1 MRLEEGKGDRE
12 SEKRHFSR
20 QFQTT
25 LLRRRCTSP
34 LKSSINYQK
43 KLTTTNAHIFFCIL
57 QQQDDDLPIL
67 VALVMGLQ
75 HAFAMVGGLIV
86 PPYVVMRF
94 SVSEAGPGSNLDMQQ
109 YAIACSLILSGI
121 FTILNCIQFK
131 IPGTKY
137 VFGTGMLS
145 VLGTSFGFLPIYESA
160 IRTMKSEGY
169 SGKDAYGKMLGTTMV
184 CAMLEVVLSFVPKD
198 KLRRMFPNIVT
209 GVAVMLIGAGLT
221 ATGIKYWGGG
231 AVCAEMAWKNNPQV
245 YDLVSFGPTG
255 QPPGYGTE
263 RVAPFPGGT
272 AGGKATCDG
281 NGDVI
286 KPFGSSEY
294 VGLGFSVVFMLI
306 LVELF
311 GSPFMKNANVI
322 IALLFGYFVAG
333 VSRAEGNK
341 FVPDTKIESAEPI
354 TFAWV
359 ENFPIGFYGPAVLPL
374 LIAFLVTTVETI
386 GDLTATYEAS
396 EEDTESEEFDKSVQ
410 GGLLSDGLCSFAAAL
425 ATGMPNTT
433 FSQNNG
439 VIALTKC
446 ASRRAGVCC
455 GLWLIALGVL
465 SKISGIISSMPD
477 CVVGGMTTFLFCN
490 VFVSGL
496 SVVSKA
502 DLNSR
507 RNRIILAIS
516 MGVGLGVTAVPWIFG
531 DQRGSGG
538 TTPFWPCE
546 GPFREGADCNKG
558 ERGIR
563 DGILILLTTP
573 YSIGTILA
581 MFLHGILPTDMEVVG
596 YSADAGKA

>member
-25 LLRRRCTSP
+25 LLRRCTSP

-67 VALVMGLQ
+67 VALIMGLQ

-94 SVSEAGPGSNLDMQQ
+94 SVSFADTDLQQ

-121 FTILNCIQFK
+121 FTILNCIQFN

-145 VLGTSFGFLPIYESA
+145 VLGTSFGFLPIYENA
-160 IRTMKSEGY
+160 IRAMVRNEGY
-169 SGKDAYGKMLGTTMV
+169 SGKEAYGKMLGTTMV

-245 YDLVSFGPTG
+245 YGLVGKGGTWFGPDQTG
-255 QPPGYGTE
+255 
-263 RVAPFPGGT
+263 VAPFPGS
-272 AGGKATCDG
+272 GGRSMCDG

-286 KPFGSSEY
+286 KPFGSPEY
-294 VGLGFSVVFMLI
+294 IALGFSVVLMLI

-341 FVPDTKIESAEPI
+341 FVPDTKIENAEPI

-374 LIAFLVTTVETI
+374 LIAFLVTSVETI
-386 GDLTATYEAS
+386 GDIHATYEAS

-410 GGLLSDGLCSFAAAL
+410 GGLLSDGLCSFGAAL

-477 CVVGGMTTFLFCN
+477 AVVGGMTTFLFCN

-531 DQRGSGG
+531 DQREGGG
-538 TTPFWPCE
+538 TAPFWPCT

-573 YSIGTILA
+573 YSIGTLLA
-581 MFLHGILPTDMEVVG
+581 MFLHAILPTDMEVVG
-596 YSADAGKA
+596 YGTDAGKA

>member
-25 LLRRRCTSP
+25 LLRRCTSP

-67 VALVMGLQ
+67 VALIMGLQ

-94 SVSEAGPGSNLDMQQ
+94 SVSFADTDLQQ

-121 FTILNCIQFK
+121 FTILNCIQFN

-145 VLGTSFGFLPIYESA
+145 VLGTSFGFLPIYENA
-160 IRTMKSEGY
+160 IRAMVRNEGY
-169 SGKDAYGKMLGTTMV
+169 SGKEAYGKMLGTTMV

-245 YDLVSFGPTG
+245 YNLVGFGPNI
-255 QPPGYGTE
+255 GTE

-286 KPFGSSEY
+286 KPFGSPEY
-294 VGLGFSVVFMLI
+294 VALGFSVVLMLI

-341 FVPDTKIESAEPI
+341 FVPDTKIENAEPI

-374 LIAFLVTTVETI
+374 LIAFLVTSVETI
-386 GDLTATYEAS
+386 GDLPATYEAS

-410 GGLLSDGLCSFAAAL
+410 GGLLSDGLCSFGAAL

-477 CVVGGMTTFLFCN
+477 AVVGGMTTFLFCN

-531 DQRGSGG
+531 DQREGGG
-538 TTPFWPCE
+538 TAPFWPCT

-573 YSIGTILA
+573 YSIGTLLA
-581 MFLHGILPTDMEVVG
+581 MFLHAILPTDMEVVG
-596 YSADAGKA
+596 YGTDAGKA

>member
-1 MRLEEGKGDRE
+1 MCVWRRE
-12 SEKRHFSR
+12 KETAKARSAIFPVN
-20 QFQTT
+20 FQTT
-25 LLRRRCTSP
+25 LLRRCTSP

-94 SVSEAGPGSNLDMQQ
+94 SVSFADTDLQQ

-145 VLGTSFGFLPIYESA
+145 VLGTSFGFLPIYENA
-160 IRTMKSEGY
+160 IRTMVRNEGY

-245 YDLVSFGPTG
+245 YGLVGKGGTWFGPDQTG
-255 QPPGYGTE
+255 
-263 RVAPFPGGT
+263 VAPFPGS
-272 AGGKATCDG
+272 GGRSMCDG

-286 KPFGSSEY
+286 KPFGSPEY
-294 VGLGFSVVFMLI
+294 IGLGFSVVLMLI

-341 FVPDTKIESAEPI
+341 FVPDTKIENAEPI

-374 LIAFLVTTVETI
+374 LIAFLVTSVETI
-386 GDLTATYEAS
+386 GDIHATYEAS

-410 GGLLSDGLCSFAAAL
+410 GGLLSDGLCSFGAAL

-477 CVVGGMTTFLFCN
+477 AVVGGMTTFLFCN

-531 DQRGSGG
+531 DQREGAG
-538 TTPFWPCE
+538 TAPFWACT

-573 YSIGTILA
+573 YSIGTLLA
-581 MFLHGILPTDMEVVG
+581 MFLHAILPTDMEVVG

>member
-1 MRLEEGKGDRE
+1 VCVWRRE
-12 SEKRHFSR
+12 KETAKARSAIFPVN
-20 QFQTT
+20 FQTT
-25 LLRRRCTSP
+25 LLRRCTSP

-94 SVSEAGPGSNLDMQQ
+94 SVQSDTDLQQ

-145 VLGTSFGFLPIYESA
+145 VLGTSFGFLPIYENAISA
-160 IRTMKSEGY
+160 MKDEGY
-169 SGKDAYGKMLGTTMV
+169 SGKEAYGKMLGTTMV

-198 KLRRMFPNIVT
+198 KIRRMFPNIVT

-286 KPFGSSEY
+286 KAFGSPEY
-294 VGLGFSVVFMLI
+294 IGLGFSVVLMLI

-333 VSRAEGNK
+333 VSRAEGDK

-374 LIAFLVTTVETI
+374 LIAFLVTSVETI

-410 GGLLSDGLCSFAAAL
+410 GGLLSDGICSFGAAL

-477 CVVGGMTTFLFCN
+477 AVVGGMTTFLFCN

-531 DQRGSGG
+531 DQREGAG
-538 TTPFWPCE
+538 TAPFWACT

-573 YSIGTILA
+573 YSIGTLLA

>member
-1 MRLEEGKGDRE
+1 VCVWRRE
-12 SEKRHFSR
+12 KETAKARSAIFRR
-20 QFQTT
+20 FQTT
-25 LLRRRCTSP
+25 LLRRCTSP

-67 VALVMGLQ
+67 VALIMGLQ

-94 SVSEAGPGSNLDMQQ
+94 SVSFADTDLQQ

-121 FTILNCIQFK
+121 FTILNCIQFN

-137 VFGTGMLS
+137 VFGTGILS
-145 VLGTSFGFLPIYESA
+145 VLGTSFGFLPIYENA
-160 IRTMKSEGY
+160 IRTMVRNEGY

-184 CAMLEVVLSFVPKD
+184 CALLEVLLSFVPKD

-245 YDLVSFGPTG
+245 YGLVGKGGTWFGPDQTG
-255 QPPGYGTE
+255 
-263 RVAPFPGGT
+263 VAPFPGS
-272 AGGKATCDG
+272 GGRSMCDG

-286 KPFGSSEY
+286 KPFGSPEY
-294 VGLGFSVVFMLI
+294 IGLGFSVVLMLI

-333 VSRAEGNK
+333 VSRAEGDK

-374 LIAFLVTTVETI
+374 LIAFLVTSVETI
-386 GDLTATYEAS
+386 GDLHATYEAS

-477 CVVGGMTTFLFCN
+477 AVVGGMTTFLFCN

-531 DQRGSGG
+531 DQREGGG
-538 TTPFWPCE
+538 TAPFWPCT

-573 YSIGTILA
+573 YSIGTLLA
-581 MFLHGILPTDMEVVG
+581 MFLHAILPTDMEVVG
-596 YSADAGKA
+596 YGTDAGKA

>member
-25 LLRRRCTSP
+25 LLRRCTSP

-67 VALVMGLQ
+67 VALIMGLQ

-94 SVSEAGPGSNLDMQQ
+94 SVSFADTDLQQ

-121 FTILNCIQFK
+121 FTILNCIQFN

-137 VFGTGMLS
+137 VFGTGILS
-145 VLGTSFGFLPIYESA
+145 VLGTSFGFLPIYENA
-160 IRTMKSEGY
+160 IRTMVRNEGY

-184 CAMLEVVLSFVPKD
+184 CALLEVLLSFVPKD

-245 YDLVSFGPTG
+245 YGLVGKGGTWFGPDQTG
-255 QPPGYGTE
+255 
-263 RVAPFPGGT
+263 VAPFPGS
-272 AGGKATCDG
+272 GGRSMCDG

-286 KPFGSSEY
+286 KPFGSPEY
-294 VGLGFSVVFMLI
+294 IGLGFSVVLMLI

-341 FVPDTKIESAEPI
+341 FVPDTKIENAEPI

-374 LIAFLVTTVETI
+374 LIAFLVTSVETI
-386 GDLTATYEAS
+386 GDIHATYEAS

-477 CVVGGMTTFLFCN
+477 AVVGGMTTFLFCN

-531 DQRGSGG
+531 DQREGAG
-538 TTPFWPCE
+538 TAPFWPCT

-573 YSIGTILA
+573 YSIGTLLA

>member
-1 MRLEEGKGDRE
+1 M
-12 SEKRHFSR
+12 
-20 QFQTT
+20 QFF
-25 LLRRRCTSP
+25 R
-34 LKSSINYQK
+34 KN
-43 KLTTTNAHIFFCIL
+43 
-57 QQQDDDLPIL
+57 DDLPIL

-86 PPYVVMRF
+86 PPFVVMKF
-94 SVSEAGPGSNLDMQQ
+94 AVGGDTDLQQ
-109 YAIACSLILSGI
+109 YAIAASLILSGI
-121 FTILNCIQFK
+121 FTILNCVQFN

-145 VLGTSFGFLPIYESA
+145 VLGTSFGFLPIYENA
-160 IRTMKSEGY
+160 IAQMRGEGY
-169 SGKDAYGKMLGTTMV
+169 SGKEAYGKMLGTTMV
-184 CAMLEVVLSFVPKD
+184 CALLEVFLSFLPKD
-198 KLRRMFPNIVT
+198 KLRRMFPSVVT

-231 AVCAEMAWKNNPQV
+231 TVCAEMAWKNNAHV
-245 YDLVSFGPTG
+245 YNLVGTGPFFGPEQAG
-255 QPPGYGTE
+255 
-263 RVAPFPGGT
+263 VAPFPGGT
-272 AGGKATCDG
+272 AGGKSTCDG
-281 NGDVI
+281 NGEVI
-286 KPFGSSEY
+286 KAFGSPEY
-294 VGLGFSVVFMLI
+294 VALGFSVMLMLI
-306 LVELF
+306 IVELF

-333 VSRAEGNK
+333 VSRAEGMK

-354 TFAWV
+354 TFTWV

-374 LIAFLVTTVETI
+374 LIAFLVTSIETI

-410 GGLLSDGLCSFAAAL
+410 GGLLSDGLCSFGAAL

-455 GLWLIALGVL
+455 GLWLMVLGVL

-496 SVVSKA
+496 SVVAKA

-516 MGVGLGVTAVPWIFG
+516 MGIGLGVTAVPWIFG
-531 DQRGSGG
+531 DQRASPG
-538 TTPFWPCE
+538 TAPFWSCT
-546 GPFREGADCNKG
+546 GPFREGGDCSKG
-558 ERGIR
+558 ERSIR
-563 DGILILLTTP
+563 DGIIILLTTP
-573 YSIGTILA
+573 YSIGTLLA
-581 MFLHGILPTDMEVVG
+581 MLLNAILPEDMEVVG
-596 YSADAGKA
+596 YSADGGKA

>member
-1 MRLEEGKGDRE
+1 
-12 SEKRHFSR
+12 
-20 QFQTT
+20 
-25 LLRRRCTSP
+25 
-34 LKSSINYQK
+34 
-43 KLTTTNAHIFFCIL
+43 
-57 QQQDDDLPIL
+57 
-67 VALVMGLQ
+67 
-75 HAFAMVGGLIV
+75 
-86 PPYVVMRF
+86 
-94 SVSEAGPGSNLDMQQ
+94 
-109 YAIACSLILSGI
+109 
-121 FTILNCIQFK
+121 
-131 IPGTKY
+131 
-137 VFGTGMLS
+137 
-145 VLGTSFGFLPIYESA
+145 
-160 IRTMKSEGY
+160 
-169 SGKDAYGKMLGTTMV
+169 MLGTTMV

-198 KLRRMFPNIVT
+198 KIRRMFPNIVT

-245 YDLVSFGPTG
+245 YDLVSIGEFST
-255 QPPGYGTE
+255 YGTE

-477 CVVGGMTTFLFCN
+477 AVVGGMTTFLFCN

-531 DQRGSGG
+531 DQREGGG
-538 TTPFWPCE
+538 TAPFWACT

-558 ERGIR
+558 EQGIR

-573 YSIGTILA
+573 YSIGTLLA

-596 YSADAGKA
+596 YGTDAGKA

>member
-1 MRLEEGKGDRE
+1 
-12 SEKRHFSR
+12 
-20 QFQTT
+20 
-25 LLRRRCTSP
+25 
-34 LKSSINYQK
+34 
-43 KLTTTNAHIFFCIL
+43 
-57 QQQDDDLPIL
+57 
-67 VALVMGLQ
+67 MGLQ

-94 SVSEAGPGSNLDMQQ
+94 SVAEDGPGSTLELQQ
-109 YAIACSLILSGI
+109 YAIACSLILSGL

-145 VLGTSFGFLPIYESA
+145 VLGTSFGFLPIYENA
-160 IRTMKSEGY
+160 IAAMRAEENADGTTKY
-169 SGKDAYGKMLGTTMV
+169 SGKEAYGKMLGTTMV

-245 YDLVSFGPTG
+245 YNLVGFGPN
-255 QPPGYGTE
+255 YGTE

-294 VGLGFSVVFMLI
+294 VALGFSVVLMLI

-341 FVPDTKIESAEPI
+341 FVPDTKIENAEPI

-410 GGLLSDGLCSFAAAL
+410 GGLLSDGVCSFGAAL

-531 DQRGSGG
+531 DQREGGG
-538 TTPFWPCE
+538 TAPFWACT

>member
-1 MRLEEGKGDRE
+1 
-12 SEKRHFSR
+12 
-20 QFQTT
+20 
-25 LLRRRCTSP
+25 
-34 LKSSINYQK
+34 
-43 KLTTTNAHIFFCIL
+43 
-57 QQQDDDLPIL
+57 
-67 VALVMGLQ
+67 
-75 HAFAMVGGLIV
+75 MVGGLIV

-94 SVSEAGPGSNLDMQQ
+94 SVAEDGANSNLDMQQ

-121 FTILNCIQFK
+121 FTILNCIQFN

-145 VLGTSFGFLPIYESA
+145 VLGTSFGFLPIYENA
-160 IRTMKSEGY
+160 ISMMKDEGY

-231 AVCAEMAWKNNPQV
+231 AVCAEMAWKNNDQV
-245 YDLVSFGPTG
+245 YGLVGKGGPPWFGPDQTG
-255 QPPGYGTE
+255 
-263 RVAPFPGGT
+263 VAPFPGG
-272 AGGKATCDG
+272 GGRSMCDG

-294 VGLGFSVVFMLI
+294 IALGFSVVLMLI

-341 FVPDTKIESAEPI
+341 FVPDTKIENAEPI

-410 GGLLSDGLCSFAAAL
+410 GGLLSDGICSFGAAL

-455 GLWLIALGVL
+455 GIWLIALGVL

-531 DQRGSGG
+531 DQRGSAG
-538 TTPFWPCE
+538 TAPFWACT
-546 GPFREGADCNKG
+546 GPFREAADCNKG
-558 ERGIR
+558 EKGIR

-573 YSIGTILA
+573 YSIGTLLA

>member
-1 MRLEEGKGDRE
+1 MCVWRRE
-12 SEKRHFSR
+12 KETAKARSAIFPVN
-20 QFQTT
+20 FQTT

-94 SVSEAGPGSNLDMQQ
+94 SVAEAGAGSNLDMQQ
-109 YAIACSLILSGI
+109 YAIACSLILSGL
-121 FTILNCIQFK
+121 FTILNCIQFN

-160 IRTMKSEGY
+160 IRTMKGEGY

-184 CAMLEVVLSFVPKD
+184 CAMLEVVLSFVPRD

-231 AVCAEMAWKNNPQV
+231 AVCAEMAWKNNGQV
-245 YDLVSFGPTG
+245 YGLVGKGGTWFGPDQTG
-255 QPPGYGTE
+255 
-263 RVAPFPGGT
+263 VAPFPGG
-272 AGGKATCDG
+272 GGRSMCDG
-281 NGDVI
+281 NGDVV
-286 KPFGSSEY
+286 KPFGSTEY
-294 VGLGFSVVFMLI
+294 IALGFSVVLMLI

-341 FVPDTKIESAEPI
+341 FVPDTKIENAEPI

-410 GGLLSDGLCSFAAAL
+410 GGLLSDGICSFGAAL

-465 SKISGIISSMPD
+465 SKVSGIISSMPD

-496 SVVSKA
+496 SVISKA

-531 DQRGSGG
+531 DQRASAG
-538 TTPFWPCE
+538 TAPFWACT
-546 GPFREGADCNKG
+546 GPFREGGDCSKG

-573 YSIGTILA
+573 YSIGTLVA
-581 MFLHGILPTDMEVVG
+581 MALHAILPTDMEVAG
-596 YSADAGKA
+596 YRAGGGKA

>member
-1 MRLEEGKGDRE
+1 MCVWRRE
-12 SEKRHFSR
+12 KETAKARSAIFPVN
-20 QFQTT
+20 FQTT
-25 LLRRRCTSP
+25 LLRRCTSP

-94 SVSEAGPGSNLDMQQ
+94 SVAEDGANSNLDMQQ

-121 FTILNCIQFK
+121 FTILNCIQFN

-137 VFGTGMLS
+137 VFGTGILS
-145 VLGTSFGFLPIYESA
+145 VLGTSFGFLPIYENA
-160 IRTMKSEGY
+160 IRTMVRNEGY

-184 CAMLEVVLSFVPKD
+184 CAMLEVLLSFVPKD

-245 YDLVSFGPTG
+245 YGLVGKGGTWFGPDQTG
-255 QPPGYGTE
+255 
-263 RVAPFPGGT
+263 VAPFPGS
-272 AGGKATCDG
+272 GGRSMCDG

-294 VGLGFSVVFMLI
+294 IGLGFSVVLMLI

-341 FVPDTKIESAEPI
+341 FVPDTKIENAEPI

-374 LIAFLVTTVETI
+374 LIAFLVTSVETI
-386 GDLTATYEAS
+386 GDIHATYEAS

-531 DQRGSGG
+531 DQREGGG
-538 TTPFWPCE
+538 TAPFWPCT

-573 YSIGTILA
+573 YSIGTLLA

>member
-25 LLRRRCTSP
+25 LLRRCTSP

-94 SVSEAGPGSNLDMQQ
+94 SVSFADTDLQQ

-121 FTILNCIQFK
+121 FTILNCIQFN

-137 VFGTGMLS
+137 VFGTGILS
-145 VLGTSFGFLPIYESA
+145 VLGTSFGFLPIYENA
-160 IRTMKSEGY
+160 IRTMVRNEGY

-184 CAMLEVVLSFVPKD
+184 CALLEVLLSFVPKD

-245 YDLVSFGPTG
+245 YGLVGKGGTWFGPDQTG
-255 QPPGYGTE
+255 
-263 RVAPFPGGT
+263 VAPFPGS
-272 AGGKATCDG
+272 GGRSMCDG

-286 KPFGSSEY
+286 KPFGSPEY
-294 VGLGFSVVFMLI
+294 IGLGFSVVLMLI

-341 FVPDTKIESAEPI
+341 FVPDTKIENAEPI

-374 LIAFLVTTVETI
+374 LIAFLVTSVETI
-386 GDLTATYEAS
+386 GDIHATYEAS

-477 CVVGGMTTFLFCN
+477 CRGWWHDDVSLLQRLCLRLVGRLQ
-490 VFVSGL
+490 
-496 SVVSKA
+496 
-502 DLNSR
+502 SR
-507 RNRIILAIS
+507 LEFSQKPNH
-516 MGVGLGVTAVPWIFG
+516 LGH
-531 DQRGSGG
+531 
-538 TTPFWPCE
+538 
-546 GPFREGADCNKG
+546 
-558 ERGIR
+558 
-563 DGILILLTTP
+563 
-573 YSIGTILA
+573 
-581 MFLHGILPTDMEVVG
+581 LHGRWFGCYRGPVDLRRPKRGWWYRAVLAVHRSVPRRRRLQQRRTRHQRR
-596 YSADAGKA
+596 YSHLIDHAVLHRYALGHVLARHLAD

>member
-25 LLRRRCTSP
+25 LLRRCTSP

-94 SVSEAGPGSNLDMQQ
+94 SVQSDTDLQQ

-145 VLGTSFGFLPIYESA
+145 VLGTSFGFLPIYENA
-160 IRTMKSEGY
+160 IRAMVRNEGY

-198 KLRRMFPNIVT
+198 KIRRMFPNIVT

-245 YDLVSFGPTG
+245 YGLVGKGGTWFGPDQTG
-255 QPPGYGTE
+255 
-263 RVAPFPGGT
+263 VAPFPGS
-272 AGGKATCDG
+272 GGRSMCDG

-286 KPFGSSEY
+286 KPFGSPEY
-294 VGLGFSVVFMLI
+294 IGLGFSVVLMLI

-374 LIAFLVTTVETI
+374 LIAFLVTSVETI

-410 GGLLSDGLCSFAAAL
+410 GGLLSDGICSFGAAL

-477 CVVGGMTTFLFCN
+477 AVVGGMTTFLFCN

-531 DQRGSGG
+531 DQREGGG
-538 TTPFWPCE
+538 TAPFWPCT

-573 YSIGTILA
+573 YSIGTLLA

>member
-1 MRLEEGKGDRE
+1 M
-12 SEKRHFSR
+12 
-20 QFQTT
+20 QFF
-25 LLRRRCTSP
+25 R
-34 LKSSINYQK
+34 KN
-43 KLTTTNAHIFFCIL
+43 
-57 QQQDDDLPIL
+57 DDLPIL

-86 PPYVVMRF
+86 PPYVVMKF
-94 SVSEAGPGSNLDMQQ
+94 SVKGDADLQQ
-109 YAIACSLILSGI
+109 YAIAASLILSGV
-121 FTILNCIQFK
+121 FTILNCVQFN

-145 VLGTSFGFLPIYESA
+145 VLGTSFGFLPIFESA
-160 IRTMKSEGY
+160 IKTMTSETDADGNLKY
-169 SGKDAYGKMLGTTMV
+169 TGKEAYGKMLGTTMV
-184 CAMLEVVLSFVPKD
+184 CALLEVLLSFLPKD
-198 KLRRMFPNIVT
+198 KLRKLFPNVVT

-231 AVCAEMAWKNNPQV
+231 AVCAEMAWKNNAQV
-245 YDLVSFGPTG
+245 YDLVGFA
-255 QPPGYGTE
+255 PGG
-263 RVAPFPGGT
+263 VKPFPGGT

-281 NGDVI
+281 NGEVI
-286 KPFGSSEY
+286 KAFGSTEY
-294 VGLGFSVVFMLI
+294 IALGFSVMLMLI

-333 VSRAEGNK
+333 VSRAEGLK
-341 FVPDTKIESAEPI
+341 FVPDTKIKSAEPI

-374 LIAFLVTTVETI
+374 LIAFLVTTIETI

-410 GGLLSDGLCSFAAAL
+410 GGLLSDGLCSFGAAL

-455 GLWLIALGVL
+455 GLWLMVLGVL

-496 SVVSKA
+496 SVVAKSN
-502 DLNSR
+502 LNSR

-531 DQRGSGG
+531 DQRESSGMA
-538 TTPFWPCE
+538 PFWPCK
-546 GPFREGADCNKG
+546 GPFREGGDCSKG
-558 ERGIR
+558 EQGIR

-573 YSIGTILA
+573 YSIGTLLA
-581 MFLHGILPTDMEVVG
+581 MILNAILPEDMEVVG
-596 YSADAGKA
+596 YSADGGKA

>member
-1 MRLEEGKGDRE
+1 
-12 SEKRHFSR
+12 
-20 QFQTT
+20 
-25 LLRRRCTSP
+25 
-34 LKSSINYQK
+34 
-43 KLTTTNAHIFFCIL
+43 
-57 QQQDDDLPIL
+57 
-67 VALVMGLQ
+67 MGLQ

-94 SVSEAGPGSNLDMQQ
+94 SVAESGPGSTLELQQ
-109 YAIACSLILSGI
+109 YAIACSLILSGL
-121 FTILNCIQFK
+121 FTVLNCIQFK

-145 VLGTSFGFLPIYESA
+145 VLGTSFGFLPIYENA
-160 IRTMKSEGY
+160 IQAMKADGY
-169 SGKDAYGKMLGTTMV
+169 SGKEAYGKMLGTTMV
-184 CAMLEVVLSFVPKD
+184 CAFLEIILSFFPKE
-198 KLRRMFPNIVT
+198 KLRSLFPNIVT

-221 ATGIKYWGGG
+221 ATGMKYWGGG
-231 AVCAEMAWKNNPQV
+231 AVCAEMAWKNNAQV
-245 YDLVSFGPTG
+245 YNLVGFPFVTD
-255 QPPGYGTE
+255 GTQVG
-263 RVAPFPGGT
+263 VAPFPGGT
-272 AGGKATCDG
+272 AGGKSTCDG

-286 KPFGSSEY
+286 KAFGSPEY
-294 VGLGFSVVFMLI
+294 IAMGFSVVVMLI

-322 IALLFGYFVAG
+322 IALLFGYFVSG
-333 VSRAEGNK
+333 VARAEGQK
-341 FVPDTKIESAEPI
+341 FVTEDNIDEAELI

-359 ENFPIGFYGPAVLPL
+359 ENFPLGFYGPAVLPL

-386 GDLTATYEAS
+386 GDLTATYDAS

-410 GGLLSDGLCSFAAAL
+410 GGLLSDGVCSFGAAL

-455 GLWLIALGVL
+455 GLWLMALGVL

-496 SVVSKA
+496 AVVSKA

-516 MGVGLGVTAVPWIFG
+516 MGVGLGVTAIPWIFG
-531 DQRGSGG
+531 DLRASAG
-538 TTPFWPCE
+538 TAPFWPCT
-546 GPFREGADCNKG
+546 GPFREGGDCNKG

-573 YSIGTILA
+573 YSIGTVLA
-581 MFLHGILPTDMEVVG
+581 MLLNAILPTDMEVVG
-596 YSADAGKA
+596 YSSNDGGKA

>member
-1 MRLEEGKGDRE
+1 
-12 SEKRHFSR
+12 
-20 QFQTT
+20 
-25 LLRRRCTSP
+25 
-34 LKSSINYQK
+34 
-43 KLTTTNAHIFFCIL
+43 
-57 QQQDDDLPIL
+57 
-67 VALVMGLQ
+67 MGLQ

-94 SVSEAGPGSNLDMQQ
+94 SVAEDGAGSNLDMQQ

-145 VLGTSFGFLPIYESA
+145 VLGTSFGFLPIYENA
-160 IRTMKSEGY
+160 IAAMRAETNADGTGKY
-169 SGKDAYGKMLGTTMV
+169 SGKEAYGKMLGTTMV
-184 CAMLEVVLSFVPKD
+184 CAMLEVVLSFVPRD

-231 AVCAEMAWKNNPQV
+231 AVCAEMAWKNNDQV
-245 YDLVSFGPTG
+245 YGLVGKGGTWFGPDQTG
-255 QPPGYGTE
+255 
-263 RVAPFPGGT
+263 VAPFPGG
-272 AGGKATCDG
+272 GGRSMCDG
-281 NGDVI
+281 NGDVV
-286 KPFGSSEY
+286 KPFGSTEY
-294 VGLGFSVVFMLI
+294 IALGFSVVLMLI

-341 FVPDTKIESAEPI
+341 FVPDTKIENAEPI

-386 GDLTATYEAS
+386 GDLSATYEAS

-410 GGLLSDGLCSFAAAL
+410 GGLLSDGICSFGAAL

-465 SKISGIISSMPD
+465 SKVSGIISSMPD

-531 DQRGSGG
+531 DQRASSG
-538 TTPFWPCE
+538 TAPFWACT
-546 GPFREGADCNKG
+546 GPFREGGDCSKG
-558 ERGIR
+558 EQGIR

-573 YSIGTILA
+573 YSIGTLLA
-581 MFLHGILPTDMEVVG
+581 MTLHAILPTDMEVVG
-596 YSADAGKA
+596 YSADGGKA

>member
-1 MRLEEGKGDRE
+1 
-12 SEKRHFSR
+12 
-20 QFQTT
+20 
-25 LLRRRCTSP
+25 
-34 LKSSINYQK
+34 
-43 KLTTTNAHIFFCIL
+43 
-57 QQQDDDLPIL
+57 
-67 VALVMGLQ
+67 
-75 HAFAMVGGLIV
+75 
-86 PPYVVMRF
+86 
-94 SVSEAGPGSNLDMQQ
+94 
-109 YAIACSLILSGI
+109 
-121 FTILNCIQFK
+121 
-131 IPGTKY
+131 
-137 VFGTGMLS
+137 MLS
-145 VLGTSFGFLPIYESA
+145 VLGTSFGFLPIYENAISA
-160 IRTMKSEGY
+160 MKSDGY

-231 AVCAEMAWKNNPQV
+231 AVCAEMAWKNNDQV
-245 YDLVSFGPTG
+245 YGLVGKGGTWFGPDQTG
-255 QPPGYGTE
+255 
-263 RVAPFPGGT
+263 VAPFPGG
-272 AGGKATCDG
+272 GGRSMCDG
-281 NGDVI
+281 NGDVV
-286 KPFGSSEY
+286 KPFGSTEY
-294 VGLGFSVVFMLI
+294 ISLGFSVVLMLI

-341 FVPDTKIESAEPI
+341 FVPDTKIENAEPI

-410 GGLLSDGLCSFAAAL
+410 GGLLSDGVCSFGAAL

-531 DQRGSGG
+531 DQRASGG
-538 TTPFWPCE
+538 TTPFWPCT
-546 GPFREGADCNKG
+546 GPFREGADCSKG

-573 YSIGTILA
+573 YSIGTLLA
-581 MFLHGILPTDMEVVG
+581 MTLHAILPTDMEVVG
-596 YSADAGKA
+596 YSADGGKA

>member
-1 MRLEEGKGDRE
+1 M
-12 SEKRHFSR
+12 
-20 QFQTT
+20 
-25 LLRRRCTSP
+25 
-34 LKSSINYQK
+34 
-43 KLTTTNAHIFFCIL
+43 
-57 QQQDDDLPIL
+57 
-67 VALVMGLQ
+67 
-75 HAFAMVGGLIV
+75 
-86 PPYVVMRF
+86 
-94 SVSEAGPGSNLDMQQ
+94 
-109 YAIACSLILSGI
+109 
-121 FTILNCIQFK
+121 
-131 IPGTKY
+131 
-137 VFGTGMLS
+137 
-145 VLGTSFGFLPIYESA
+145 
-160 IRTMKSEGY
+160 
-169 SGKDAYGKMLGTTMV
+169 
-184 CAMLEVVLSFVPKD
+184 
-198 KLRRMFPNIVT
+198 
-209 GVAVMLIGAGLT
+209 
-221 ATGIKYWGGG
+221 
-231 AVCAEMAWKNNPQV
+231 
-245 YDLVSFGPTG
+245 
-255 QPPGYGTE
+255 
-263 RVAPFPGGT
+263 
-272 AGGKATCDG
+272 
-281 NGDVI
+281 
-286 KPFGSSEY
+286 
-294 VGLGFSVVFMLI
+294 
-306 LVELF
+306 
-311 GSPFMKNANVI
+311 
-322 IALLFGYFVAG
+322 
-333 VSRAEGNK
+333 K
-341 FVPDTKIESAEPI
+341 FVPDTKIENAEPI

-410 GGLLSDGLCSFAAAL
+410 GGLLSDGICSFGAAL

-477 CVVGGMTTFLFCN
+477 AVVGGMTTFLFCN

-531 DQRGSGG
+531 DQREGGG
-538 TTPFWPCE
+538 TAPFWACT

-573 YSIGTILA
+573 YSIGTLLA
-581 MFLHGILPTDMEVVG
+581 MALHAILPTDMEVVG
-596 YSADAGKA
+596 YSADGGKA

>member
-1 MRLEEGKGDRE
+1 MCVWRRE
-12 SEKRHFSR
+12 KETAKARSAIFPVN
-20 QFQTT
+20 FQTT

-94 SVSEAGPGSNLDMQQ
+94 SVAEDGAGSNLDMQQ
-109 YAIACSLILSGI
+109 YAIACSLILSGT

-160 IRTMKSEGY
+160 IRAMKSDGY

-231 AVCAEMAWKNNPQV
+231 AVCAEMAWKNNGQV
-245 YDLVSFGPTG
+245 YGLVGKGGTWFGPDQTG
-255 QPPGYGTE
+255 
-263 RVAPFPGGT
+263 VAPFPGG
-272 AGGKATCDG
+272 GGRSMCDG
-281 NGDVI
+281 NGDVV
-286 KPFGSSEY
+286 KPFGSTEY
-294 VGLGFSVVFMLI
+294 IALGFSVVLMLI

-341 FVPDTKIESAEPI
+341 FVPDTKIENAEPI

-386 GDLTATYEAS
+386 GDLSATYEAS

-410 GGLLSDGLCSFAAAL
+410 GGLLSDGVCSFGAAL

-465 SKISGIISSMPD
+465 SKVSGIISSMPD

-531 DQRGSGG
+531 DQREGAG
-538 TTPFWPCE
+538 TAPFWACT

-573 YSIGTILA
+573 YSIGTLLA

>member
-1 MRLEEGKGDRE
+1 M
-12 SEKRHFSR
+12 
-20 QFQTT
+20 QFF
-25 LLRRRCTSP
+25 R
-34 LKSSINYQK
+34 KN
-43 KLTTTNAHIFFCIL
+43 
-57 QQQDDDLPIL
+57 DDLPIL

-86 PPYVVMRF
+86 PPFVVMKF
-94 SVSEAGPGSNLDMQQ
+94 SVAFNDTDLQQ
-109 YAIACSLILSGI
+109 YAIAASLILSGI
-121 FTILNCIQFK
+121 FTILNCVQFN

-145 VLGTSFGFLPIYESA
+145 VLGTSFGFLPIYENA
-160 IRTMKSEGY
+160 ISQMKGEGY
-169 SGKDAYGKMLGTTMV
+169 TGKEAYGKMLGTTMV
-184 CAMLEVVLSFVPKD
+184 CALLEVFLSFLPKD
-198 KLRRMFPNIVT
+198 KLRRMFPNVVT

-231 AVCAEMAWKNNPQV
+231 AVCAEMAWKNNAQV
-245 YDLVSFGPTG
+245 YDLVGFA
-255 QPPGYGTE
+255 PGG
-263 RVAPFPGGT
+263 VKPFPGGT

-281 NGDVI
+281 NGEVI
-286 KPFGSSEY
+286 KAFGSTEY
-294 VGLGFSVVFMLI
+294 IALGFSVMLMLI

-333 VSRAEGNK
+333 VSRAEGMK

-374 LIAFLVTTVETI
+374 LIAFLVTTIETI

-410 GGLLSDGLCSFAAAL
+410 GGLLSDGMCSFAAAL

-455 GLWLIALGVL
+455 GLWLMVLGVL

-496 SVVSKA
+496 SVVAKA
-502 DLNSR
+502 NLNSR

-531 DQRGSGG
+531 DQRGNNNPG
-538 TTPFWPCE
+538 TAPFWPCT
-546 GPFREGADCNKG
+546 GPFREGGDCSKG
-558 ERGIR
+558 EQGIR
-563 DGILILLTTP
+563 DGIIILLTTP
-573 YSIGTILA
+573 YSIGTLLA
-581 MFLHGILPTDMEVVG
+581 MVLNAILPEDMEVVG
-596 YSADAGKA
+596 YSADGGKA

>member
-1 MRLEEGKGDRE
+1 MVFDRE
-12 SEKRHFSR
+12 HSTKVVVQFAQFSLSKTPQR
-20 QFQTT
+20 LPFF
-25 LLRRRCTSP
+25 LFERG
-34 LKSSINYQK
+34 SID
-43 KLTTTNAHIFFCIL
+43 FFFSKNTRTDNKQL
-57 QQQDDDLPIL
+57 FFFFFFFYFFSQNDDLPIL

-86 PPYVVMRF
+86 PPFVVMKF
-94 SVSEAGPGSNLDMQQ
+94 SVAFADTDLQQ
-109 YAIACSLILSGI
+109 YAIAASLILSGI
-121 FTILNCIQFK
+121 FTILNCVQFN

-145 VLGTSFGFLPIYESA
+145 VLGTSFGFLPIYENA
-160 IRTMKSEGY
+160 IAQMKGEGY
-169 SGKDAYGKMLGTTMV
+169 SGKEAYGKMLGTTMV
-184 CAMLEVVLSFVPKD
+184 CALLEVFLSFLPKD
-198 KLRRMFPNIVT
+198 KLRKMFPNVVT

-231 AVCAEMAWKNNPQV
+231 AVCAEMAWKNNAQV
-245 YDLVSFGPTG
+245 YGLVGSGPFFGPEQVG
-255 QPPGYGTE
+255 
-263 RVAPFPGGT
+263 VAPFPGGT
-272 AGGKATCDG
+272 AGGKSTCDG
-281 NGDVI
+281 NGEVI
-286 KPFGSSEY
+286 KAFGSPEY
-294 VGLGFSVVFMLI
+294 IALGFSVMLMLI
-306 LVELF
+306 IIELF

-333 VSRAEGNK
+333 VSRAEGMK
-341 FVPDTKIESAEPI
+341 FVPDTKIENAEPI

-374 LIAFLVTTVETI
+374 LIAFLVTTIETI

-410 GGLLSDGLCSFAAAL
+410 GGLLSDGVCSFAAAL

-455 GLWLIALGVL
+455 GLWLIVLGIL

-496 SVVSKA
+496 SVVAKA
-502 DLNSR
+502 NLNSR

-531 DQRGSGG
+531 DQRASAG
-538 TTPFWPCE
+538 TAPFWPCT
-546 GPFREGADCNKG
+546 GPFREGGDCSKG
-558 ERGIR
+558 EQGIR
-563 DGILILLTTP
+563 DGIVILLTTP
-573 YSIGTILA
+573 YSIGTLLA
-581 MFLHGILPTDMEVVG
+581 MILNAILPEDMEVVG
-596 YSADAGKA
+596 YSADGGKA

>member
-1 MRLEEGKGDRE
+1 M
-12 SEKRHFSR
+12 
-20 QFQTT
+20 QFF
-25 LLRRRCTSP
+25 R
-34 LKSSINYQK
+34 K
-43 KLTTTNAHIFFCIL
+43 
-57 QQQDDDLPIL
+57 DDGLPIL

-94 SVSEAGPGSNLDMQQ
+94 AVGGDADMQQ
-109 YAIACSLILSGI
+109 YAIACSLILSGL
-121 FTILNCIQFK
+121 FTILNCIQFN

-145 VLGTSFGFLPIYESA
+145 VLGTSFGFLPIYENA
-160 IRTMKSEGY
+160 IEAMRAETNADGTGKY
-169 SGKDAYGKMLGTTMV
+169 SGKEAYGKMLGTTMV
-184 CAMLEVVLSFVPKD
+184 CAMLEVVLSFVPRD

-231 AVCAEMAWKNNPQV
+231 AVCAEMAWKNNGQV
-245 YDLVSFGPTG
+245 YGLVGKGGTWFGPDQTG
-255 QPPGYGTE
+255 
-263 RVAPFPGGT
+263 VAPFPGG
-272 AGGKATCDG
+272 GGRSMCDG
-281 NGDVI
+281 NGDVV
-286 KPFGSSEY
+286 KPFGSTEY
-294 VGLGFSVVFMLI
+294 IALGFSVVLMLI

-341 FVPDTKIESAEPI
+341 FVPDTKIENAEPI

-386 GDLTATYEAS
+386 GDLSATYEAS

-410 GGLLSDGLCSFAAAL
+410 GGLLSDGVCSFGAAL

-465 SKISGIISSMPD
+465 SKVSGIISSMPD

-531 DQRGSGG
+531 DQRASSG
-538 TTPFWPCE
+538 TAPFWACT
-546 GPFREGADCNKG
+546 GPFREGGDCSKG
-558 ERGIR
+558 EQGIR

-573 YSIGTILA
+573 YSIGTLLA
-581 MFLHGILPTDMEVVG
+581 MALHAILPTDMEVVG
-596 YSADAGKA
+596 YSADGGKA

>member
-1 MRLEEGKGDRE
+1 MCVWRRE
-12 SEKRHFSR
+12 KETAKARSAIFPVK
-20 QFQTT
+20 FQTT
-25 LLRRRCTSP
+25 LLRRCTSP

-94 SVSEAGPGSNLDMQQ
+94 SVSFADTDLQQ

-121 FTILNCIQFK
+121 FTILNCIQFN

-137 VFGTGMLS
+137 VFGTGILS
-145 VLGTSFGFLPIYESA
+145 VLGTSFGFLPIYENA
-160 IRTMKSEGY
+160 IRTMVRNEGY

-184 CAMLEVVLSFVPKD
+184 CAMLEVLLSFVPKD

-245 YDLVSFGPTG
+245 YDLVSIGEFST
-255 QPPGYGTE
+255 YGTE

-286 KPFGSSEY
+286 KAFGSPEY
-294 VGLGFSVVFMLI
+294 VALGFSVVLMLI

-341 FVPDTKIESAEPI
+341 FVPDTKIENAEPI

-410 GGLLSDGLCSFAAAL
+410 GGLLSDGICSFGAAL

-477 CVVGGMTTFLFCN
+477 AVVGGMTTFLFCN

-531 DQRGSGG
+531 DQREGGG
-538 TTPFWPCE
+538 TAPFWACT

-573 YSIGTILA
+573 YSIGTLLA

>member
-25 LLRRRCTSP
+25 LLRRCTSP

-67 VALVMGLQ
+67 VALIMGLQ

-94 SVSEAGPGSNLDMQQ
+94 SVSFADTDLQQ

-145 VLGTSFGFLPIYESA
+145 VLGTSFGFLPIYENA
-160 IRTMKSEGY
+160 IRTMVRNEGY

-198 KLRRMFPNIVT
+198 KIRRMFPNIVT

-245 YDLVSFGPTG
+245 YGLVGKGGTWFGPDQTG
-255 QPPGYGTE
+255 
-263 RVAPFPGGT
+263 VAPFPGS
-272 AGGKATCDG
+272 GGRSMCDG

-286 KPFGSSEY
+286 KPFGSPEY
-294 VGLGFSVVFMLI
+294 IALGFSVVLMLI

-341 FVPDTKIESAEPI
+341 FVPDTKIENAEPI

-374 LIAFLVTTVETI
+374 LIAFLVTSVETI
-386 GDLTATYEAS
+386 GDIHATYEAS

-477 CVVGGMTTFLFCN
+477 AVVGGMTTFLFCN

-531 DQRGSGG
+531 DQREGGG
-538 TTPFWPCE
+538 TAPFWPCT

-573 YSIGTILA
+573 YSIGTLLA